1 MTSKSATSLLIED
14 CWQELFKLQK
24 TLAEVKR
31 VNAEGWAFLKQARRP
46 SLSADVADF
55 SRIDPA
61 VWRKRAEE
69 ARALA
74 DVTGNAGTKNALLE
88 IAKSYEDLAAS
99 KDISDDDTA
108 V

>member
-1 MTSKSATSLLIED
+1 
-14 CWQELFKLQK
+14 LFKLHK

-31 VNAEGWAFLKQARRP
+31 VNAEGWEFLKSARGP
-46 SLSADVADF
+46 SLSANVTGI

-69 ARALA
+69 ARVLA
-74 DVTGNAGTKNALLE
+74 VVTGNAETKNALLD
-88 IAKSYEDLAAS
+88 IAKSYDDLAELQ
-99 KDISDDDTA
+99 DISNDGMA